1 MEQYMEYSIFTFE
14 SETVYQKIG
23 KVEEKVARWTLLGE
37 NRLMYET
44 FDHTEPN
51 EKYRKMGMRCISSK
65 NIHKIPEELYSKWV
79 SYLRECA
86 INGEYKPDGG
96 RRSLHNH

>member
-23 KVEEKVARWTLLGE
+23 KVEERVARWTLLSE
-37 NRLMYET
+37 NRLMFEH
-44 FDHTEPN
+44 FEHTEPN
-51 EKYRKMGMRCISSK
+51 EKYRKMGMHCTPTK
-65 NIHKIPEELYSKWV
+65 YIHKIPEELYSKWV

-86 INGEYKPDGG
+86 INGEYKPNGD
-96 RRSLHNH
+96 RRSLHRH